1 MLNIGCHLSSSKGYK
16 HMGEEALSINA
27 NTFQY
32 FSRNPRG
39 SKAKAMDVSDAKALV
54 SIMENNSFAPLV
66 VHAPYTMNPCS
77 ADEGLRDFA
86 TKAMIEDLDNLEHLP
101 NNYYNI
107 HPGSHVG
114 QGVEKGI
121 ELIADVLNKVIR
133 KDQSTLLLLETMSGK
148 GSEVGSSF
156 EEIKSIIDKLDVP
169 EKVGVCMDSCH
180 LYSAGYD
187 VVNNFDGILDEFD
200 RIIGLDKLKAMHV
213 NDSMVPYNS
222 RKDRHEC
229 IGKGTIG
236 LNPIANIINNPR
248 IKHISFVL
256 ETPNELPGYKA
267 EIELLRN
274 LFNNN

>member
-16 HMGEEALSINA
+16 HMGKEALSINA

-39 SKAKAMDVSDAKALV
+39 SKAKAMDIEDAKALCK
-54 SIMENNSFAPLV
+54 IMEENSFAPLV

-77 ADEGLRDFA
+77 TDEGLREFA
-86 TKAMIEDLDNLEHLP
+86 TNAMIEDLSNLEYLP

-121 ELIADVLNKVIR
+121 ELIAEVLNKVI
-133 KDQSTLLLLETMSGK
+133 KENQSTLLLLETMSGK
-148 GSEVGSSF
+148 GSEVGSRF
-156 EEIKSIIDKLDVP
+156 EEIKSIIDRLNIP
-169 EKVGVCMDSCH
+169 EKVGVCMDTCH

-187 VVNNFDGILDEFD
+187 VVNDFDGVLDEFD
-200 RIIGLDKLKAMHV
+200 KIIGLDRLKAMHV
-213 NDSMVPYNS
+213 NDSMVPFNS
-222 RKDRHEC
+222 KKDRHEV

-236 LNPIANIINNPR
+236 EEAIINVINNPR
-248 IKHISFVL
+248 IKHLSFVL
-256 ETPNELPGYKA
+256 ETPNELSGYKK
-267 EIELLRN
+267 EIDLLRN
-274 LFNNN
+274 AFIEN